1 MLLLVIA
8 FVLIGSHLGSRH
20 STQICLALFFPQAPP
35 PLLPSPFFSDE
46 TDATLQSLLRHPVGG
61 SCMGGVSGFS
71 GDWASQRSVVDSLRI
86 LEKWRGD
93 ARTRPRRRLHRCA
106 VVGSSS
112 SLLQHTFGYEID
124 RADWVIRINDAPTPV
139 SLHAYVG
146 RRTDV
151 VVKTHETLTH
161 LEGFHA
167 LPAQAGVLRVYY
179 CHVPWVSRC
188 WMEAA
193 HDGYERLSPRL
204 ITWARQSIRTLRW
217 PTSGAM
223 AIALS
228 LHLCNST
235 RLYGFGPDTESLQK
249 ESGTTRDCAKYYG
262 PCHSWAYYSG
272 SDVKRAPHK
281 FWHDWQAEARWIDVL
296 RSSAP
301 RPGRGPV
308 QLQEVKVFAAG

>member
-1 MLLLVIA
+1 MKADGSSSHARPASAMLLLVIA

-93 ARTRPRRRLHRCA
+93 ARTRPRRRLHRCR
-106 VVGSSS
+106 VC

-204 ITWARQSIRTLRW
+204 ITWARQISLAHERSHGHRAE
-217 PTSGAM
+217 PT
-223 AIALS
+223 
-228 LHLCNST
+228 
-235 RLYGFGPDTESLQK
+235 
-249 ESGTTRDCAKYYG
+249 
-262 PCHSWAYYSG
+262 
-272 SDVKRAPHK
+272 
-281 FWHDWQAEARWIDVL
+281 
-296 RSSAP
+296 
-301 RPGRGPV
+301 PV
-308 QLQEVKVFAAG
+308 QLDASLWLRTGHGESAEGERDDTRLR